1 MVNGEPWTSCKP
13 SQVEVRVSSE
23 GFDSGLAK
31 MISTCLPKNIFQD
44 VAATKAIDLGEVFD
58 QVVVHKQVKQTV

>member
-1 MVNGEPWTSCKP
+1 
-13 SQVEVRVSSE
+13 
-23 GFDSGLAK
+23 